1 MKTLDVHALH
11 EGIQH
16 TIEKLDKQK
25 QQLEKLEKSVEHLVG
40 MKDALRGKG
49 GDAIR
54 TFYEECH
61 KPFLLFFGMF
71 IDEYKKVLKQTQ
83 HAISSVESDS
93 HGMIAEAFLS
103 HDARHGIKHAREVTE
118 QLTDAVNRQTS
129 AIGHI
134 VSLPTVNDSFFRL
147 ETEQAERLISDTLNK
162 LFQFDG
168 QQTQALETPKSDLQ
182 TMKKYI
188 DQLET
193 MYTGPKIEITGYKSG
208 SIMKSQEEE
217 NINQTFG
224 AINPQMKQPDD
235 SPMELMLKKLEKH
248 KQSNVDSVIMDD
260 KQQKVER
267 EIYGDDSNLTVLQ
280 KEAAMISPKVA
291 GDIRVIN
298 GKLYNVK
305 GWKVVQRV
313 DVADET
319 VRNQADI
326 NYIGGVYSIYENGQ
340 IVRRYLKNGKPSIE
354 IVEKIPEGRS
364 AGGVKN
370 IDEEAPGL
378 GKVTDTI
385 GEFFVVNDGIRATT
399 GEDPKTNK
407 KVSVDER
414 ILSALLIIPI
424 AKIGKYIFVWSKGEK
439 AVKRIPSI
447 NADIKTRNNVK
458 HGDKSSLAPG
468 GGLAAHELK
477 GGHLIERH
485 IGKTDKELLDRMRSN
500 PRITGSSTFLNR
512 AIAEKV
518 ASEVLNDKNNKKTIR
533 SWLNDPKGKSTLVLG
548 YKGDEVIGRGVKR
561 GSTTVENRTD
571 ARIVL
576 KKDGKGNF
584 ILTGYPD

>member
-25 QQLEKLEKSVEHLVG
+25 QQLEKLEKSVEHLAG
-40 MKDALRGKG
+40 MKDALKGKG

-103 HDARHGIKHAREVTE
+103 HDARHGVKHAREVTE

-134 VSLPTVNDSFFRL
+134 VSLPTVNDTFFRM

-168 QQTQALETPKSDLQ
+168 QQTQALEAAKSDFQ

-208 SIMKSQEEE
+208 SILKSQEQE

-235 SPMELMLKKLEKH
+235 SPMEMMLKKIEKH
-248 KQSNVDSVIMDD
+248 KQSNVDIVMKDG
-260 KQQKVER
+260 KQQKIER
-267 EIYGDDSNLTVLQ
+267 EIHADDSNVTVLQ
-280 KEAAMISPKVA
+280 KEAAAHPKVY

-298 GKLYNVK
+298 DKLYNNKRLKKIDTIEVI
-305 GWKVVQRV
+305 
-313 DVADET
+313 DELT
-319 VRNQADI
+319 RNTASID
-326 NYIGGVYSIYENGQ
+326 YVGGKYYVYENGQ
-340 IVRRYLKNGKPSIE
+340 IVREFYAGGKKRLEEVSYIPEDKVGGAKSLDSFLAGTQYEFIEWVSPQGAVKKLAVRGGKRVVTDVAKHVVEKDIKGDVKKKPSKGSVNSKWWHPGYVDNLSSSQTVIG
-354 IVEKIPEGRS
+354 I
-364 AGGVKN
+364 KN
-370 IDEEAPGL
+370 SPKGL
-378 GKVTDTI
+378 ST
-385 GEFFVVNDGIRATT
+385 
-399 GEDPKTNK
+399 
-407 KVSVDER
+407 
-414 ILSALLIIPI
+414 L
-424 AKIGKYIFVWSKGEK
+424 
-439 AVKRIPSI
+439 
-447 NADIKTRNNVK
+447 
-458 HGDKSSLAPG
+458 
-468 GGLAAHELK
+468 
-477 GGHLIERH
+477 
-485 IGKTDKELLDRMRSN
+485 
-500 PRITGSSTFLNR
+500 GSSTRQNALD
-512 AIAEKV
+512 AGKGWVGQGAEKMY
-518 ASEVLNDKNNKKTIR
+518 DKAGNF
-533 SWLNDPKGKSTLVLG
+533 LG
-548 YKGDEVIGRGVKR
+548 YKSVDKMRAFRLQYKPKEKMWRANFTENEITVV
-561 GSTTVENRTD
+561 GSKTELRNVHVD
-571 ARIVL
+571 
-576 KKDGKGNF
+576 
-584 ILTGYPD
+584 ILD

>member
-25 QQLEKLEKSVEHLVG
+25 QQLEKLEKSVEHLAG
-40 MKDALRGKG
+40 MKDALKGKG

-103 HDARHGIKHAREVTE
+103 HDARHGVKHAREVTE

-134 VSLPTVNDSFFRL
+134 VSLPAVNDTFFRM

-168 QQTQALETPKSDLQ
+168 QQTQALETAKSDFQ

-208 SIMKSQEEE
+208 SILKSQEEE

-224 AINPQMKQPDD
+224 AINPQMKQQADD
-235 SPMELMLKKLEKH
+235 SPMEMMLKKLEKH
-248 KQSNVDSVIMDD
+248 KQSNVDSVMMDD
-260 KQQKVER
+260 KQQKIER
-267 EIYGDDSNLTVLQ
+267 EIHADDSNLTVLQ
-280 KEAAMISPKVA
+280 KEAAAHPKVY

-298 GKLYNVK
+298 DKIYNHKGLKKIDTIEVIDELTRDTASIDYVGGKYYV
-305 GWKVVQRV
+305 
-313 DVADET
+313 
-319 VRNQADI
+319 
-326 NYIGGVYSIYENGQ
+326 YENGQ
-340 IVRRYLKNGKPSIE
+340 IVRELYAGGKKRLEEVSY
-354 IVEKIPEGRS
+354 IPEDKVGGAKPIDS
-364 AGGVKN
+364 FLAGTQYEFIEWVSPQGAVKKL
-370 IDEEAPGL
+370 AVRG
-378 GKVTDTI
+378 GKRVVTD
-385 GEFFVVNDGIRATT
+385 V
-399 GEDPKTNK
+399 
-407 KVSVDER
+407 
-414 ILSALLIIPI
+414 
-424 AKIGKYIFVWSKGEK
+424 AKHVTEKEIKGE
-439 AVKRIPSI
+439 V
-447 NADIKTRNNVK
+447 N
-458 HGDKSSLAPG
+458 
-468 GGLAAHELK
+468 
-477 GGHLIERH
+477 
-485 IGKTDKELLDRMRSN
+485 
-500 PRITGSSTFLNR
+500 
-512 AIAEKV
+512 KV
-518 ASEVLNDKNNKKTIR
+518 ASKGTGEIGWNMSKGGGEINGRKYSQHALERMAPDIPEVKATLTSRAIKKAEE
-533 SWLNDPKGKSTLVLG
+533 LG
-548 YKGDEVIGRGVKR
+548 YKPQTKEFSDFIKKYVDPRNISPSVIEDAIMNTKKIPGNRSGTFVHETLDVKVIINEAGDVI
-561 GSTTVENRTD
+561 TV
-571 ARIVL
+571 IP
-576 KKDGKGNF
+576 K
-584 ILTGYPD
+584 

>member
-25 QQLEKLEKSVEHLVG
+25 QQLEKLEKSVEHLAG
-40 MKDALRGKG
+40 MKDALKGKG

-71 IDEYKKVLKQTQ
+71 IGEYKKVLKQTQ

-103 HDARHGIKHAREVTE
+103 HDARHGVKHAREVTE

-134 VSLPTVNDSFFRL
+134 VSLPAVNDTFFRM

-168 QQTQALETPKSDLQ
+168 QQTQALETAKSDFQ

-208 SIMKSQEEE
+208 SILKSQEEE

-224 AINPQMKQPDD
+224 GINPQMKQADD
-235 SPMELMLKKLEKH
+235 SPMEMMLKKLEKH

-260 KQQKVER
+260 KQQKIER
-267 EIYGDDSNLTVLQ
+267 EIYADDSNLTLLQ
-280 KEAAMISPKVA
+280 KEAAAHPKVY

-298 GKLYNVK
+298 DKLYNHK
-305 GWKVVQRV
+305 GLKKIDTIEVI
-313 DVADET
+313 DELT
-319 VRNQADI
+319 RDTASIDYV
-326 NYIGGVYSIYENGQ
+326 GGKYYVYENGQ
-340 IVRRYLKNGKPSIE
+340 IVRELYAGGKKRLEEVSY
-354 IVEKIPEGRS
+354 IPEDKVGGAKPIDS
-364 AGGVKN
+364 FLAGTQYEFIEWVSPQGAVKKL
-370 IDEEAPGL
+370 AVRG
-378 GKVTDTI
+378 GKRVVTD
-385 GEFFVVNDGIRATT
+385 V
-399 GEDPKTNK
+399 
-407 KVSVDER
+407 
-414 ILSALLIIPI
+414 
-424 AKIGKYIFVWSKGEK
+424 AKHVTEKEIKGE
-439 AVKRIPSI
+439 V
-447 NADIKTRNNVK
+447 N
-458 HGDKSSLAPG
+458 
-468 GGLAAHELK
+468 
-477 GGHLIERH
+477 
-485 IGKTDKELLDRMRSN
+485 
-500 PRITGSSTFLNR
+500 
-512 AIAEKV
+512 KV
-518 ASEVLNDKNNKKTIR
+518 ASKGTGEIGWNMSKGGGEINGRKYSQHALERMAPDIPEVKATLTSRAIKKAEE
-533 SWLNDPKGKSTLVLG
+533 LG
-548 YKGDEVIGRGVKR
+548 YKPQTKEFSDFIKKYVDPRNISPSVIEDAIMNTKKIPGNRSGTFVHETLDVKVIINEAGDVI
-561 GSTTVENRTD
+561 TV
-571 ARIVL
+571 IP
-576 KKDGKGNF
+576 K
-584 ILTGYPD
+584 

>member
-25 QQLEKLEKSVEHLVG
+25 QQLEKLEKSVEHLAG
-40 MKDALRGKG
+40 MKDALKGKG

-103 HDARHGIKHAREVTE
+103 HDARHGVKHAREVIE

-134 VSLPTVNDSFFRL
+134 VSLPAVNDTFFRM

-168 QQTQALETPKSDLQ
+168 QQTQALETAKSDFQ

-208 SIMKSQEEE
+208 SILKSQEEE

-224 AINPQMKQPDD
+224 ANNPQMKQADD
-235 SPMELMLKKLEKH
+235 SPMEMMLKKLEKH
-248 KQSNVDSVIMDD
+248 KQSNVDSVMMDD
-260 KQQKVER
+260 KQQKIER
-267 EIYGDDSNLTVLQ
+267 EIHADDSNLTVLQ
-280 KEAAMISPKVA
+280 KEAAAHPKVY

-298 GKLYNVK
+298 DKIYNHKGLKKIDTIEVIDELTRDTASIDYVGGKYYV
-305 GWKVVQRV
+305 
-313 DVADET
+313 
-319 VRNQADI
+319 
-326 NYIGGVYSIYENGQ
+326 YENGQ
-340 IVRRYLKNGKPSIE
+340 IVRELYAGGKKRLEEVSY
-354 IVEKIPEGRS
+354 IPEDKVGGAKPIDS
-364 AGGVKN
+364 FLAGTQYEFIEWVSPQGAIKKLAVR
-370 IDEEAPGL
+370 G
-378 GKVTDTI
+378 GKRVVTD
-385 GEFFVVNDGIRATT
+385 V
-399 GEDPKTNK
+399 
-407 KVSVDER
+407 
-414 ILSALLIIPI
+414 
-424 AKIGKYIFVWSKGEK
+424 AKHVAEKESKGE
-439 AVKRIPSI
+439 V
-447 NADIKTRNNVK
+447 N
-458 HGDKSSLAPG
+458 
-468 GGLAAHELK
+468 
-477 GGHLIERH
+477 
-485 IGKTDKELLDRMRSN
+485 
-500 PRITGSSTFLNR
+500 
-512 AIAEKV
+512 KV
-518 ASEVLNDKNNKKTIR
+518 ASKGTGEIGWNMSKGGGEINGRKYSQHALERMAPDIPEVKATLTSRAIKKAEE
-533 SWLNDPKGKSTLVLG
+533 LG
-548 YKGDEVIGRGVKR
+548 YKPQTKEFSDFIKKYVDPRNISPSVIEDAIMNTKKIPGNRSGTFVHETLDVKVIINEAGDVI
-561 GSTTVENRTD
+561 TV
-571 ARIVL
+571 IP
-576 KKDGKGNF
+576 K
-584 ILTGYPD
+584 

>member
-25 QQLEKLEKSVEHLVG
+25 QQLEKLEKSVEHLAG
-40 MKDALRGKG
+40 MKDALKGKG

-103 HDARHGIKHAREVTE
+103 HDARHGVKHAREVTE

-129 AIGHI
+129 AIDHI

-147 ETEQAERLISDTLNK
+147 ETEQAERLITDTLHK

-168 QQTQALETPKSDLQ
+168 QQTNALETAKSDFQ

-193 MYTGPKIEITGYKSG
+193 MYTGPRIEITGYKSG
-208 SIMKSQEEE
+208 SILKSQEEE

-235 SPMELMLKKLEKH
+235 SPMEMMLKKLEKH
-248 KQSNVDSVIMDD
+248 KQSNVDSVMMDD
-260 KQQKVER
+260 KQQKIER

-280 KEAAMISPKVA
+280 KEAAKISLKVA

-319 VRNQADI
+319 VRDQADI

-364 AGGVKN
+364 VGGVKN
-370 IDEEAPGL
+370 IDEEVPGL
-378 GKVTDTI
+378 GKITDTI

-414 ILSALLIIPI
+414 ILSTLFIIPI
-424 AKIGKYIFVWSKGEK
+424 AKIGKYVFVWSKGEK
-439 AVKRIPSI
+439 ALKRVPSVEKEIGKINIPYKFA
-447 NADIKTRNNVK
+447 NRNKLEGHFKK
-458 HGDKSSLAPG
+458 HGNEFKGIYKNA
-468 GGLAAHELK
+468 EQYLK
-477 GGHLIERH
+477 GAQYIVNNG
-485 IGKTDKELLDRMRSN
+485 T
-500 PRITGSSTFLNR
+500 
-512 AIAEKV
+512 KV
-518 ASEVLNDKNNKKTIR
+518 QYR
-533 SWLNDPKGKSTLVLG
+533 
-548 YKGDEVIGRGVKR
+548 YK
-561 GSTTVENRTD
+561 
-571 ARIVL
+571 L
-576 KKDGKGNF
+576 KDGT
-584 ILTGYPD
+584 IEIRTGYVKFMGTTRKGAAKFEFVGTNNQGYITTYHVESDKDFWKMLNGDKHMKVINPIH

>member
-25 QQLEKLEKSVEHLVG
+25 QQLEKLEKSVEHLAG
-40 MKDALRGKG
+40 MKDALKGKG

-103 HDARHGIKHAREVTE
+103 HDARHGVKHAREVTE

-134 VSLPTVNDSFFRL
+134 VSLPTVNDSFFRM

-168 QQTQALETPKSDLQ
+168 QQTQALETAKSDFQ

-208 SIMKSQEEE
+208 SILKSKEEE

-224 AINPQMKQPDD
+224 AINPQMKQPDE
-235 SPMELMLKKLEKH
+235 SPMEMMLKKLEKQ
-248 KQSNVDSVIMDD
+248 KQSSVDTVMKDS
-260 KQQKVER
+260 KQQKIER
-267 EIYGDDSNLTVLQ
+267 DIHVDDSNVTVLQ
-280 KEAAMISPKVA
+280 KEAAAHPKVY

-298 GKLYNVK
+298 DKLYNHK
-305 GWKVVQRV
+305 GLKKIDTIQVI
-313 DVADET
+313 DELESDT
-319 VRNQADI
+319 ASIDYV
-326 NYIGGVYSIYENGQ
+326 GGKYFVYENGQ
-340 IVRRYLKNGKPSIE
+340 IVREFYAGGKKRLEEVSY
-354 IVEKIPEGRS
+354 IPEDKVGGAKPLDS
-364 AGGVKN
+364 FLAGTQYEFIEWVSPQGAVKKL
-370 IDEEAPGL
+370 AVRG
-378 GKVTDTI
+378 GKRVVTD
-385 GEFFVVNDGIRATT
+385 V
-399 GEDPKTNK
+399 
-407 KVSVDER
+407 
-414 ILSALLIIPI
+414 
-424 AKIGKYIFVWSKGEK
+424 AKHVAEKESKGE
-439 AVKRIPSI
+439 V
-447 NADIKTRNNVK
+447 N
-458 HGDKSSLAPG
+458 
-468 GGLAAHELK
+468 
-477 GGHLIERH
+477 
-485 IGKTDKELLDRMRSN
+485 
-500 PRITGSSTFLNR
+500 
-512 AIAEKV
+512 KV
-518 ASEVLNDKNNKKTIR
+518 ASKSVKNLKHPVLDNNRVGSALKEDFYHSFNDIVDNYAINAQRFDLPNRKGHMDSLYQIEGSMVKYDTKYKKVKNNAPEMIEKKETIR
-533 SWLNDPKGKSTLVLG
+533 GVFEWVVDPTTNKVTHRTFIPGGKVSG
-548 YKGDEVIGRGVKR
+548 KINQWGR
-561 GSTTVENRTD
+561 
-571 ARIVL
+571 
-576 KKDGKGNF
+576 
-584 ILTGYPD
+584 

>member
-25 QQLEKLEKSVEHLVG
+25 QQLEKLEKSVEHLAG
-40 MKDALRGKG
+40 MKDALKGKG

-61 KPFLLFFGMF
+61 KPFLLFFCMF

-83 HAISSVESDS
+83 HAIPSVESDS

-208 SIMKSQEEE
+208 SILKSQEEE

-224 AINPQMKQPDD
+224 AINPQMKHPDD
-235 SPMELMLKKLEKH
+235 SPMEMMLKKLEKH
-248 KQSNVDSVIMDD
+248 KQSNVDSVMMDD
-260 KQQKVER
+260 KQQKVEH

-280 KEAAMISPKVA
+280 KEAAAHPKVY

-298 GKLYNVK
+298 DKLYNHK
-305 GWKVVQRV
+305 GLKKIDTIEVI
-313 DVADET
+313 DELT
-319 VRNQADI
+319 RDTASIDYV
-326 NYIGGVYSIYENGQ
+326 GGKYYVYENGQ
-340 IVRRYLKNGKPSIE
+340 IVRELYAGGKKRLEEVSYIPEDKVGGAKPIDSFLAGTQYEFIEWVSPQGAVKKLAVRGGKRVVTDVAKHVVEKDIKGDVKKKPSKGSVNSKWWHPGYVDNLSSSQTVIG
-354 IVEKIPEGRS
+354 I
-364 AGGVKN
+364 KN
-370 IDEEAPGL
+370 SPKGL
-378 GKVTDTI
+378 ST
-385 GEFFVVNDGIRATT
+385 
-399 GEDPKTNK
+399 
-407 KVSVDER
+407 
-414 ILSALLIIPI
+414 L
-424 AKIGKYIFVWSKGEK
+424 
-439 AVKRIPSI
+439 
-447 NADIKTRNNVK
+447 
-458 HGDKSSLAPG
+458 
-468 GGLAAHELK
+468 
-477 GGHLIERH
+477 
-485 IGKTDKELLDRMRSN
+485 
-500 PRITGSSTFLNR
+500 GSSTRQNALD
-512 AIAEKV
+512 AGKGWVGQGAEKMY
-518 ASEVLNDKNNKKTIR
+518 DKAGNF
-533 SWLNDPKGKSTLVLG
+533 LG
-548 YKGDEVIGRGVKR
+548 YKSVDKMRAFRLQYKPKEKMWRANFTENEITVV
-561 GSTTVENRTD
+561 GSKTELRNVHVD
-571 ARIVL
+571 
-576 KKDGKGNF
+576 
-584 ILTGYPD
+584 ILD

>member
-25 QQLEKLEKSVEHLVG
+25 QQLEKLEKSVEHLAG
-40 MKDALRGKG
+40 MKDALKGKG

-103 HDARHGIKHAREVTE
+103 HDARHGVKHAREVTE

-129 AIGHI
+129 AIDHI

-147 ETEQAERLISDTLNK
+147 ETEQAERLITDTLHK

-168 QQTQALETPKSDLQ
+168 QQTNALETAKSDFQ

-193 MYTGPKIEITGYKSG
+193 MYTGPRIEITGYKSG
-208 SIMKSQEEE
+208 SILKSQEEE

-235 SPMELMLKKLEKH
+235 SPMEMMLKKLEKH
-248 KQSNVDSVIMDD
+248 KQSNVDSVMMDD
-260 KQQKVER
+260 KQQKIER

-280 KEAAMISPKVA
+280 KEAAAHPKVY

-298 GKLYNVK
+298 DKLYNHK
-305 GWKVVQRV
+305 GLKKIDTIEVI
-313 DVADET
+313 DELT
-319 VRNQADI
+319 RDTASIDYV
-326 NYIGGVYSIYENGQ
+326 GGKYFVYENGQ
-340 IVRRYLKNGKPSIE
+340 IVREFYAGGKKRLEEVSYIPEDKVGGAKPLDSFLAGTQYEFIEWVSPQGAVKKLAVRGGKRVVTDVAKHVAEKESKGVNKVVSKNTIKNISHPVLDNTRSGSALKKPDGQHGFNDIIDNYTPQAKEFE
-354 IVEKIPEGRS
+354 IVGGDNVKRKLYQIEG
-364 AGGVKN
+364 GMKYYDYKDVYNK
-370 IDEEAPGL
+370 GL
-378 GKVTDTI
+378 RI
-385 GEFFVVNDGIRATT
+385 N
-399 GEDPKTNK
+399 
-407 KVSVDER
+407 ER
-414 ILSALLIIPI
+414 ITTIKDQNGVFEWIVDPTKGVTHRRFIPN
-424 AKIGKYIFVWSKGEK
+424 GQ
-439 AVKRIPSI
+439 
-447 NADIKTRNNVK
+447 
-458 HGDKSSLAPG
+458 
-468 GGLAAHELK
+468 
-477 GGHLIERH
+477 
-485 IGKTDKELLDRMRSN
+485 
-500 PRITGSSTFLNR
+500 ITGSPNQR
-512 AIAEKV
+512 
-518 ASEVLNDKNNKKTIR
+518 
-533 SWLNDPKGKSTLVLG
+533 P
-548 YKGDEVIGRGVKR
+548 
-561 GSTTVENRTD
+561 
-571 ARIVL
+571 
-576 KKDGKGNF
+576 
-584 ILTGYPD
+584 

>member
-25 QQLEKLEKSVEHLVG
+25 QQLEKLEKSVEHLAG
-40 MKDALRGKG
+40 MKDALKGKG

-129 AIGHI
+129 TIDHI
-134 VSLPTVNDSFFRL
+134 VSLPTVKDSFFRM
-147 ETEQAERLISDTLNK
+147 ETEQAERLITDTLHK

-168 QQTQALETPKSDLQ
+168 QQTNALETAKTDFQ

-193 MYTGPKIEITGYKSG
+193 MYTGPRIEITGYKSG
-208 SIMKSQEEE
+208 SILKSQEEE

-224 AINPQMKQPDD
+224 AINSQMKQPDD

-248 KQSNVDSVIMDD
+248 KQSNVDSVMMDD
-260 KQQKVER
+260 KQQKIER

-280 KEAAMISPKVA
+280 KEAAAHPKVY

-298 GKLYNVK
+298 DKLYNHK
-305 GWKVVQRV
+305 GLKKIDTIEVI
-313 DVADET
+313 DELT
-319 VRNQADI
+319 RDTASIDYV
-326 NYIGGVYSIYENGQ
+326 GGKYFVYENGQ
-340 IVRRYLKNGKPSIE
+340 IVREFYAGGKKRLEEVSYIPEDKVGGAKPLDSFLAGTQYEFIEWVSPQGAVKKLAVRGGKRVVTDVAKHVAEKESKGVNKVVSKNTIKNISHPVLDNTRSGSALKKPDGQHGFNDIIDNYTPQAKEFE
-354 IVEKIPEGRS
+354 IVGGDNVKRKLYQIEG
-364 AGGVKN
+364 GMKYYDYKDVYNK
-370 IDEEAPGL
+370 GL
-378 GKVTDTI
+378 RI
-385 GEFFVVNDGIRATT
+385 N
-399 GEDPKTNK
+399 
-407 KVSVDER
+407 ER
-414 ILSALLIIPI
+414 ITTIKDQNGVFEWIVDPTKGVTHRRFIPN
-424 AKIGKYIFVWSKGEK
+424 GQ
-439 AVKRIPSI
+439 
-447 NADIKTRNNVK
+447 
-458 HGDKSSLAPG
+458 
-468 GGLAAHELK
+468 
-477 GGHLIERH
+477 
-485 IGKTDKELLDRMRSN
+485 
-500 PRITGSSTFLNR
+500 ITGSPNQR
-512 AIAEKV
+512 
-518 ASEVLNDKNNKKTIR
+518 
-533 SWLNDPKGKSTLVLG
+533 P
-548 YKGDEVIGRGVKR
+548 
-561 GSTTVENRTD
+561 
-571 ARIVL
+571 
-576 KKDGKGNF
+576 
-584 ILTGYPD
+584 